1 GDRKS
6 GTGNAPV
13 AQRRNFD
20 SQARECRESDG
31 NGASPAR
38 DGTGKWVRVTDDMGF
53 PAGLPRTITTDLS
66 GKLPL
71 GATRI
76 RITTNLQVYWDNIL
90 IDRTPHRQSFKLNEI
105 PLTKAAL
112 DYHGYPR
119 QIEDQPPSNVKH
131 LYEQVSRT

>member
-76 RITTNLQVYWDNIL
+76 RITTNLQIYWDSIL
-90 IDRTPHRQSFKLNEI
+90 IDRSLQTKNYALSDV
-105 PLTKAAL
+105 PLTKASL
-112 DYHGYPR
+112 DFHGYPR
-119 QIEDQPPSNVKH
+119 QIEDMPPGNVKYV
-131 LYEQVSRT
+131 YEQVSR